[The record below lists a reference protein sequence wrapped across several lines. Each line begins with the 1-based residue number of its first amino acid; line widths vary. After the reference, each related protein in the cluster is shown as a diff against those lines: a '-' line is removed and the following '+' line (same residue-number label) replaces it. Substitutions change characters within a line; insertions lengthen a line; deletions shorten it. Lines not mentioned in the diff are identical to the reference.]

1 MGFSR
6 KEAKMEGHSVYSL
19 NSCTN
24 RSGTGS
30 MRTKNRKNSVGWP
43 FRSSVHAEAMIS
55 DMTAPSSWKIFDFQN
70 GLRLFKE
77 AKHPD
82 LHEGHRDDPPAIMAV
97 GKVDGTPK
105 AVFLALMS
113 LGPSRSEWDFCVCHG
128 SVVECLDGH
137 TDIIHEKLYSDWL
150 PWSDSMPAPNITL
163 RFMFRIDHRRSCR
176 GMKRRDL
183 LLRRYWRRED
193 GGAYMILYHSVV
205 HKKCPPQSGNVRAH
219 LKSGGYVI
227 TPVNQGQQSIVKH
240 LLSIDWK
247 FWKFYLWPSAARSL
261 TISMLKRVA
270 GVRLLTNRSRSS
282 GSGKGIYTCLKPKK
296 TDNNIDTKSAEKI
309 EEDDLIE
316 NEMEKPASAHVTL
329 MGLNEEPDEFFDV
342 PEASEF
348 ADDDHS
354 DSEWNTE
361 PSSKLCVPN
370 SNHPKLTPEA
380 GFVRKLHDLATQKK
394 GYMDLQEVAKE
405 DTLLYCYGNSLQKDP
420 TCTLPCSWS
429 AGGSSWFLIRG
440 ADWLIS
446 DKREDDLSS
455 RLGSIVQKHASQGG
469 SEFFFVINLQVPGT
483 PRYTLAMYYMM
494 KSPLAD
500 HPLLFKFVNGDDA
513 FRNSR
518 FKVIPFIS
526 KGSWMAK
533 QSVGK
538 RASLLGQSLETHYFR
553 GKNYMEVHCFIVFT
567 GSYAF
572 TPCKNRCRHVLYH
585 SVSDESI
592 GHGYVCSVLF
602 LRFRLTLILDP
613 QQWHGAHVIF
623 FWGLVLEMAFIIQG
637 NTEEELPEVLI
648 GTCRLNHLD
657 PSKALS

>member
-1 MGFSR
+1 
-6 KEAKMEGHSVYSL
+6 
-19 NSCTN
+19 
-24 RSGTGS
+24 

-55 DMTAPSSWKIFDFQN
+55 DMTAPSSWKIFDCQN

-77 AKHPD
+77 AKHRD
-82 LHEGHRDDPPAIMAV
+82 LHGGHRDDPPAIMAV
-97 GKVDGTPK
+97 GMVDGTPE

-150 PWSDSMPAPNITL
+150 PW
-163 RFMFRIDHRRSCR
+163 

-183 LLRRYWRRED
+183 LLGRYWRRED
-193 GGAYMILYHSVV
+193 DGAYMILYHSVV
-205 HKKCPPQSGNVRAH
+205 HKKCPPQSGYVRAH

-240 LLSIDWK
+240 LLAIDWK
-247 FWKFYLWPSAARSL
+247 LWKFYLWPSAARSL

-270 GVRLLTNRSRSS
+270 ALRELFKSKQGNYSSKFLSREWQRH
-282 GSGKGIYTCLKPKK
+282 IHLPQTEE
-296 TDNNIDTKSAEKI
+296 TDNNIDTESAEKI

-361 PSSKLCVPN
+361 PSSELCAPN

-440 ADWLIS
+440 KNYLQDNQKIKANGTLMQMVGADWLIS

-455 RLGSIVQKHASQGG
+455 RLGGIVQKHAAQGG

-500 HPLLFKFVNGDDA
+500 HPLLYKFVNGDDA

-533 QSVGK
+533 QSVRK
-538 RASLLGQSLETHYFR
+538 RASLLGQSLEIHYFR
-553 GKNYMEVHCFIVFT
+553 GKNYMEVDVDL
-567 GSYAF
+567 GSSTMARG
-572 TPCKNRCRHVLYH
+572 TCNLLLGCLNN
-585 SVSDESI
+585 
-592 GHGYVCSVLF
+592 
-602 LRFRLTLILDP
+602 
-613 QQWHGAHVIF
+613 
-623 FWGLVLEMAFIIQG
+623 LVLEMAFIIQG
-637 NTEEELPEVLI
+637 NTEEELPELLI
-648 GTCRLNHLD
+648 GTCRLNHLH
-657 PSKALS
+657 PSKALP